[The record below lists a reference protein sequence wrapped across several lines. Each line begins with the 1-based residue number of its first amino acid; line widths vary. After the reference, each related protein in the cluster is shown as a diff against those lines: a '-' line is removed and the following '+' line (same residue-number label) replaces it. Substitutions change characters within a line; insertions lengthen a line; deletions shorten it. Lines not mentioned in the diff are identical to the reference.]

1 MRAASVTLI
10 GSLALAVW
18 MHGGAVRAQ
27 DNFYAGKSIM
37 LVVSTSSGG
46 GYATYARV
54 LSRHIANHIPGTPS
68 IVMQFREGAGGIV
81 AANYLYN
88 TAPRDGTVFAAIH
101 RGAISSV
108 PLYGGEGVKY
118 EPPRF
123 TWIGSLNNEISFC
136 VSWHTSAV
144 KTFRDMQARE
154 LIVGGVGDGSE
165 TDFYPYIVNNIFG
178 TKVKLITGYKG
189 GDGISLAMERGE
201 VEGRCA
207 WSLSSIRTSR
217 GDWLRDNKLNF
228 LIQFALEKNAEM
240 PDVPLVL
247 DLAKNAD
254 ERKMLELLFTPQV
267 LGRAYLAPPDVPADR
282 TRILRAA
289 FDAMVKDPAFLAE
302 ADKVQIDIAA
312 VSGEK
317 VAQLIDQMYATSPD
331 LIRAAA
337 AAMERKDR

>member
-1 MRAASVTLI
+1 MRKLSVVWLSAFAFSAWMVPSMTAA
-10 GSLALAVW
+10 
-18 MHGGAVRAQ
+18 Q
-27 DNFYAGKSIM
+27 EPFYAGKNIV

-46 GYATYARV
+46 GYATYART
-54 LSRHIANHIPGTPS
+54 LSRHIGNHIPGAPS
-68 IVMQFREGAGGIV
+68 VVMQFREGAGGIV

-88 TAPRDGTVFAAIH
+88 TAPRDGTVMAAIH

-136 VSWHTSAV
+136 VSWHTSPV
-144 KTFRDMQARE
+144 KTFDDLRKRE
-154 LIVGGVGDGSE
+154 FIVGGVGDGSE
-165 TDFYPYIVNNIFG
+165 TDFYPFIVNNVFG
-178 TKVKLITGYKG
+178 GKTKLITGYKG

-228 LIQFALEKNAEM
+228 LIQFALEKNQDM

-247 DLAKNAD
+247 DLAKDD
-254 ERKMLELLFTPQV
+254 EQRKMLTLLFTPQV
-267 LGRAYLAPPDVPADR
+267 LGRAYLAPPEVPLDR
-282 TRILRAA
+282 AKILRAA
-289 FDAMVKDPAFLAE
+289 FDSMVKDKAFLDE
-302 ADKVQIDIAA
+302 ADKVHLDISP
-312 VSGEK
+312 VSGDK
-317 VAQLIDQMYATSPD
+317 VAELIKGMYATPPE
-331 LIRAAA
+331 LVRRAA
-337 AAMERKDR
+337 AAMERPER